1 MKSSSAFLL
10 RNCVC
15 LKRVNAI
22 LNFSYIRFTISYY
35 TATNMNKRNKKI
47 AIGVGIFILILVGW
61 FVFGN
66 KKSETEKE
74 ITAKAEKGEFV
85 VSVTGTG
92 ELRAKSQ
99 TDIYAPE
106 QLRNLGIYQIKIQY
120 IIDEGTRVK
129 AGELIA
135 RLDPTDVSTK
145 ISEESLNV
153 QKKES
158 EYKQAELDTTL
169 TLRDARSELLG
180 IKFSLQEKKLIK
192 EQSKYE
198 APAVIRQAE
207 LDYERTE
214 KNYEEKVANYN
225 TKVEQ
230 AKAKMQI
237 IGSDLQKARNKLNDL
252 LQLTGR
258 LTIMAP
264 EDGMVIYAKDWN
276 GKKRVAGTSINMW
289 DPEVAALPDL
299 SVMEA
304 VTYINE
310 VDIQKIQKGQ
320 NVNISLDADPN
331 KKLTGSVTE
340 VANIGEQKPGSEAKV
355 FEVVISVNERDS
367 TLRPAMTTGCKI
379 LSKSIPNAVFVPL
392 ESVRNDGAG
401 SYVIVKSGTHLV
413 KQEVKTGE
421 MNETSIIIS
430 AGLNGDETVLVST
443 PSDIDKIEWKAIAK

>member
-1 MKSSSAFLL
+1 MGS
-10 RNCVC
+10 R
-15 LKRVNAI
+15 
-22 LNFSYIRFTISYY
+22 
-35 TATNMNKRNKKI
+35 NKRI
-47 AIGVGIFILILVGW
+47 AIGAGVVLLLAAVW
-61 FVFGN
+61 FFFGR
-66 KKSETEKE
+66 KKSDTEKE
-74 ITAKAEKGEFV
+74 LTATVSKGEFV

-92 ELRAKSQ
+92 ELKAKNQ

-120 IIDEGTRVK
+120 IVDEGTRVK
-129 AGELIA
+129 AGDLVA
-135 RLDPTDVSTK
+135 RLDPTDISTK
-145 ISEESLNV
+145 ISEETLNV

-214 KNYEEKVANYN
+214 KNYDEKVANYR

-230 AKAKMQI
+230 AKTKMEI
-237 IGSDLQKARNKLNDL
+237 IGNDLQKARNKLNDL
-252 LQLTGR
+252 LGLSSR

-276 GKKRVAGTSINMW
+276 GKKRVAGTAINMW
-289 DPEVAALPDL
+289 DPDVAALPDL

-310 VDIQKIQKGQ
+310 VDIQKIKEGQKVG
-320 NVNISLDADPN
+320 ITLDADPN
-331 KKLTGSVTE
+331 KILTGSVSSI
-340 VANIGEQKPGSEAKV
+340 ANIGEQKPGSEAKV
-355 FEVVISVNERDS
+355 FEVVISVNEKDS
-367 TLRPAMTTGCKI
+367 TLRPAMTTACKI
-379 LSKSIPNAVFVPL
+379 VSKSFPDAISVPL
-392 ESVRNDGAG
+392 EAVRNDGSG
-401 SYVIVKSGTHLV
+401 SYVVVKSGTRRY
-413 KQEVKTGE
+413 KQEVKTGA
-421 MNETSIIIS
+421 MNETSIII
-430 AGLNGDETVLVST
+430 ADGLKGDETVLIST
-443 PSDIDKIEWKAIAK
+443 PADLDELEWVPLTK

>member
-1 MKSSSAFLL
+1 MNNK
-10 RNCVC
+10 
-15 LKRVNAI
+15 KR
-22 LNFSYIRFTISYY
+22 
-35 TATNMNKRNKKI
+35 KI
-47 AIGVGIFILILVGW
+47 AIAVGVVALAAIAW
-61 FVFGN
+61 FVFGRT
-66 KKSETEKE
+66 KGTDEKE
-74 ITAKAEKGEFV
+74 LTATVSKGEFV

-92 ELRAKSQ
+92 ELRAKTQ

-129 AGELIA
+129 AGDLIA
-135 RLDPTDVSTK
+135 RLDPTDISTK
-145 ISEESLNV
+145 ISEEALNV

-169 TLRDARSELLG
+169 TLREARSELLG
-180 IKFSLQEKKLIK
+180 IKFSLQEKKLVK

-207 LDYERTE
+207 LDYERTDKSYDE
-214 KNYEEKVANYN
+214 KLGNYK

-230 AKAKMQI
+230 AKTKMQI

-252 LQLTGR
+252 IALTEK
-258 LTIMAP
+258 LTINAP
-264 EDGMVIYAKDWN
+264 IDGMVIYAKDWN

-310 VDIQKIQKGQ
+310 VDIQKIAEGQK
-320 NVNISLDADPN
+320 VSITLDADPG
-331 KKLTGSVTE
+331 KQLTGNVTGI
-340 VANIGEQKPGSEAKV
+340 ANIGEQKPGSEAKV

-379 LSKSIPNAVFVPL
+379 VSKSYKDVLFVPL
-392 ESVRNDGAG
+392 EAVRNDGAG
-401 SYVIVKSGTHLV
+401 SYVIVKSGSSLH
-413 KQEVKTGE
+413 KQEVKTGDL
-421 MNETSIIIS
+421 NETSIIVTQ
-430 AGLNGDETVLVST
+430 GLKGDETLLLST
-443 PSDIDKIEWKAIAK
+443 PADLENLEWVALPN

>member
-1 MKSSSAFLL
+1 MLRDTITFWFAFVHLSKNL
-10 RNCVC
+10 QTHTKTCIFGVVRTT
-15 LKRVNAI
+15 LHRK
-22 LNFSYIRFTISYY
+22 
-35 TATNMNKRNKKI
+35 MNNRNKKI
-47 AIGVGIFILILVGW
+47 AIGLGVIALVAITW
-61 FVFGN
+61 FVFGRQ
-66 KKSETEKE
+66 KSADEKE
-74 ITAKAEKGEFV
+74 LTATVTKGEFV

-92 ELRAKSQ
+92 ELRAKTQ

-106 QLRNLGIYQIKIQY
+106 QLRNLGIYQIKIQH

-129 AGELIA
+129 AGDLIA
-135 RLDPTDVSTK
+135 RLDPTDISTK

-169 TLRDARSELLG
+169 TLREARSELLG
-180 IKFSLQEKKLIK
+180 IKFSLQEKKLVK

-214 KNYEEKVANYN
+214 KSYDEKLGNYK

-230 AKAKMQI
+230 AKTKMQI

-252 LQLTGR
+252 IALTEK
-258 LTIMAP
+258 LTISAP
-264 EDGMVIYAKDWN
+264 IDGMVIYAKDWN

-310 VDIQKIQKGQ
+310 VDIQKIAEGQ
-320 NVNISLDADPN
+320 QVAISLDADPG
-331 KKLTGSVTE
+331 KRLTGSVTGI
-340 VANIGEQKPGSEAKV
+340 ANIGEQKPGSEAKV

-367 TLRPAMTTGCKI
+367 TLRPAMTTACKI
-379 LSKSIPNAVFVPL
+379 VSKSYKDVMYVPL
-392 ESVRNDGAG
+392 EAVRNDGNGA
-401 SYVIVKSGTHLV
+401 YVIVKSGSALH
-413 KQEVKTGE
+413 KQEVKTGDL
-421 MNETSIIIS
+421 NETSIIVTQ
-430 AGLNGDETVLVST
+430 GLKGDETVLLST
-443 PSDIDKIEWKAIAK
+443 PADLENLEWAALPK

>member
-1 MKSSSAFLL
+1 
-10 RNCVC
+10 
-15 LKRVNAI
+15 
-22 LNFSYIRFTISYY
+22 
-35 TATNMNKRNKKI
+35 MNNKKKI
-47 AIGVGIFILILVGW
+47 AIGVGIVALLAIGW
-61 FVFGN
+61 FVFGS
-66 KKSETEKE
+66 KKTDAEKE
-74 ITAKAEKGEFV
+74 LTATVSQGEFV

-92 ELRAKSQ
+92 ELRAKNQ

-106 QLRNLGIYQIKIQY
+106 QLRNLGIYQIKIQS
-120 IIDEGTRVK
+120 IVDEGTRVK
-129 AGELIA
+129 AGDLIA
-135 RLDPTDVSTK
+135 RLDPTDISTK

-180 IKFSLQEKKLIK
+180 IKFSLEEKKLIK

-214 KNYEEKVANYN
+214 KSYTDKVYNYR

-230 AKAKMQI
+230 AKTKMEI

-252 LQLTGR
+252 LALTSR
-258 LTIMAP
+258 LTILAP

-289 DPEVAALPDL
+289 DPDVAALPDL
-299 SVMEA
+299 SEMET

-310 VDIQKIQKGQ
+310 VDIQKIAKGQ
-320 NVNISLDADPN
+320 KVGITLDADPN
-331 KKLTGSVTE
+331 KILSGLVTE

-355 FEVVISVNERDS
+355 FEVVISVNEKDS
-367 TLRPAMTTGCKI
+367 LLRPAMTTACKI
-379 LSKSIPNAVFVPL
+379 VCKSIPNAIFVPL
-392 ESVRNDGAG
+392 EAVRNDGAG
-401 SYVIVKSGTHLV
+401 SYVIIKSGGRNY

-421 MNETSIIIS
+421 LNETSIVITG
-430 AGLNGDETVLVST
+430 GLKGDETVLIST
-443 PSDIDKIEWKAIAK
+443 PANLENLEWVALPK

>member
-1 MKSSSAFLL
+1 
-10 RNCVC
+10 
-15 LKRVNAI
+15 
-22 LNFSYIRFTISYY
+22 
-35 TATNMNKRNKKI
+35 MNNKKKI
-47 AIGVGIFILILVGW
+47 ALAGGILLALILGW
-61 FVFGN
+61 YFMAGSKTDTN
-66 KKSETEKE
+66 KEL
-74 ITAKAEKGEFV
+74 TAQVQKGDFV

-92 ELRAKSQ
+92 ELRAKNQ

-120 IIDEGTRVK
+120 IVDEGTRVK
-129 AGELIA
+129 AGDLIA
-135 RLDPTDVSTK
+135 RLDPTDISTK

-180 IKFSLQEKKLIK
+180 IKFSLEEKKLIK

-198 APAVIRQAE
+198 APAVIRQAD

-214 KNYEEKVANYN
+214 KNYDEKLANYK

-230 AKAKMQI
+230 AKTKMQI

-252 LQLTGR
+252 LALTSR
-258 LTIMAP
+258 LTILAP

-289 DPEVAALPDL
+289 DPDVAALPDL
-299 SVMEA
+299 SIMEA

-310 VDIQKIQKGQ
+310 VDIQKIKEGQKVG
-320 NVNISLDADPN
+320 ITLDADPN
-331 KKLTGSVTE
+331 KQLSGEITDI
-340 VANIGEQKPGSEAKV
+340 ANIGEQKPGSEAKV

-367 TLRPAMTTGCKI
+367 TLRPSMTTACKI
-379 LSKSIPNAVFVPL
+379 ISKRIPDALFVPI

-401 SYVIVKSGTHLV
+401 SYVIVKSGGKMY

-421 MNETSIIIS
+421 INETAIVITS
-430 AGLNGDETVLVST
+430 GLTGNETVLLST
-443 PSDIDKIEWKAIAK
+443 PADLDKLEWVALSK

>member
-1 MKSSSAFLL
+1 
-10 RNCVC
+10 
-15 LKRVNAI
+15 
-22 LNFSYIRFTISYY
+22 
-35 TATNMNKRNKKI
+35 MNNRNKKI
-47 AIGVGIFILILVGW
+47 AAALGVIALLAIAW
-61 FVFGN
+61 FVFGRE
-66 KKSETEKE
+66 KSDTEKE
-74 ITAKAEKGEFV
+74 LTATVSKGEFV

-92 ELRAKSQ
+92 ELRAKTQ

-129 AGELIA
+129 AGDLIA
-135 RLDPTDVSTK
+135 RLDPTDISTK
-145 ISEESLNV
+145 ISEETLNV

-169 TLRDARSELLG
+169 TLREARSELVG
-180 IKFSLQEKKLIK
+180 IQFSLREKKLVK

-214 KNYEEKVANYN
+214 KSYDEKLGNYK

-230 AKAKMQI
+230 AKTKMQI
-237 IGSDLQKARNKLNDL
+237 IGSDLQKARNKLDDL
-252 LQLTGR
+252 VSLTQR
-258 LTIMAP
+258 LVISAP

-299 SVMEA
+299 SIMEA

-310 VDIQKIQKGQ
+310 VDIQKIAEGQK
-320 NVNISLDADPN
+320 VSITLDADPS
-331 KKLTGSVTE
+331 KLLTGAVTGI
-340 VANIGEQKPGSEAKV
+340 ANIGEQKPGSEAKV

-367 TLRPAMTTGCKI
+367 TLRPAMTTACKI
-379 LSKSIPNAVFVPL
+379 VSKSYKDVLYVPL
-392 ESVRNDGAG
+392 EAVRNDGAG
-401 SYVIVKSGTHLV
+401 SYVIVKSGSSLH
-413 KQEVKTGE
+413 KQEVKIGAL
-421 MNETSIIIS
+421 NETSIIVTQ
-430 AGLNGDETVLVST
+430 GLKGDETVLLST
-443 PSDIDKIEWKAIAK
+443 PTEPETLEWVPLPK